1 MAQPMWN
8 EADQTSGL
16 EPMVS
21 MPKIVGGVRIA
32 KIDAAFDWTVGG
44 KKTRF
49 RVRERSAYPNAKVVA
64 VCLGQRRGGRLEEC
78 MHCRAAKA
86 EGEMGLDALYKA
98 HPTEMQ
104 LRKLHE
110 QHVFALFCAEP
121 LDPEGHADRTRA
133 HAERLEAIK
142 QTQSAL
148 ERQAL
153 CNEWGY
159 DPRSAN
165 SAPIAELIGLLSD
178 AAWGESGIPLTM

>member
-8 EADQTSGL
+8 EADQTTGL

-32 KIDAAFDWTVGG
+32 KIDSAFDYTHAG
-44 KKTRF
+44 KKGRYRT
-49 RVRERSAYPNAKVVA
+49 RERSAFPNAKVTA
-64 VCLGQRRGGRLEEC
+64 VCLGQRRGGQLTEC
-78 MHCRAAKA
+78 MHCKEAKA
-86 EGEMGLDALYKA
+86 EGEQGFDALYRA

-121 LDPEGHADRTRA
+121 LDPEGHADRVRLHT
-133 HAERLEAIK
+133 ERLQAIK
-142 QTQSAL
+142 ETKSAL

-159 DPRSAN
+159 DPRSPA
-165 SAPIAELIGLLSD
+165 SVPVAELIGLLTD
-178 AAWGESGIPLTM
+178 AAWGESGIPLSM